1 MRAWKRDLLR
11 HESATGATLLV
22 ERRVFNRYL
31 RGGSDLG
38 FRMLQTETEFD
49 EVPTP
54 FIVMVKM
61 KNCEPCNDAHAEHEQ
76 QQLHNSV
83 VYIDSKNT
91 ELQSNR
97 LGGEVVMFPTYFVV
111 VDAPGAHKKVVVTKK
126 DTLEEAKDTLEE
138 AKNAMAQ

>member
-61 KNCEPCNDAHAEHEQ
+61 EGCGPCNDAHAEHEQ
-76 QQLHNSV
+76 QELQDTV

-126 DTLEEAKDTLEE
+126 DTLKEARAIMD
-138 AKNAMAQ
+138 Q